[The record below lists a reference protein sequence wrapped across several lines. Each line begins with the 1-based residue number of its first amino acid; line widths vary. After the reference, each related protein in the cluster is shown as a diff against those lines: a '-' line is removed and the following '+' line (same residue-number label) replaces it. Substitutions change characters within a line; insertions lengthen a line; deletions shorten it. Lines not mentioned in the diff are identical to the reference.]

1 MDRREKGTGLVND
14 EKMCP
19 IDEQNSLVKI
29 VKQKTWKWEKTVLVL
44 KVIFMVIVVDVLVFG
59 ALKFK

>member
-1 MDRREKGTGLVND
+1 MDRRENGTGLVND

-29 VKQKTWKWEKTVLVL
+29 VKQKNMKMRKNSVS
-44 KVIFMVIVVDVLVFG
+44 IVG
-59 ALKFK
+59 IKSNCYGYCC